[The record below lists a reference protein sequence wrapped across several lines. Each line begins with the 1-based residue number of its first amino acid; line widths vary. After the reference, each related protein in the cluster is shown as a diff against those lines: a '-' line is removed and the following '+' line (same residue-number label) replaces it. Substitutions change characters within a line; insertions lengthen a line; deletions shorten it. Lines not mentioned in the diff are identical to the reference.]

1 MEGIGRI
8 QICVEVYRVSTC
20 TFALKRTRVNTV
32 RRTDVT
38 ERNQVSGN
46 ENRFFSKNGFL
57 NQRVLDS

>member
-46 ENRFFSKNGFL
+46 ENRFFFL
-57 NQRVLDS
+57 KTVF